1 MNERGFTLLEII
13 VVVFFFAIIA
23 AIAFPLALNQIEK
36 AKLARCM
43 ADLRTIQAEVWQC
56 TPDGLIHPHGMDF
69 WNCAYGGTKPGPFV
83 YLVDGDPNAGHGND
97 IDGIDEENPGE
108 SWKHRDRKD
117 IKFVVLCQ
125 HNHKFLGDYVYCVD
139 EEPPVVVGGEDGAP
153 DPNYTR
159 FIKYEFGGPGGGK
172 DKSP

>member
-69 WNCAYGGTKPGPFV
+69 WNCGYNGTKPGPFV

-97 IDGIDEENPGE
+97 IDGIDEENPGT
-108 SWKHRDRKD
+108 SWKNRDKID
-117 IKFVVLCQ
+117 IQFVIYCKHDHGKLA
-125 HNHKFLGDYVYCVD
+125 DYVYIYD
-139 EEPPVVVGGEDGAP
+139 HGPPVICHGPED
-153 DPNYTR
+153 DPGYR
-159 FIKYEFGGPGGGK
+159 SFEDWEFK
-172 DKSP
+172 W